1 MKTCKA
7 CNIKKVNAE
16 FYTHRKNKDGLTGY
30 CKMCIIAFNSKRYA
44 TLEKKAKPL
53 VTAARDRAKR
63 KKLEF
68 CLTEAMIAPRI
79 IRGVCELT
87 GIAFDL
93 NYKGSSH
100 KNPYSPSIDRIDSH
114 KGYVLSNVRVVL
126 TAVNIALGED
136 GEEVM
141 YPILKAMVEAIE
153 NAKQKQLT
161 SVPTE
166 HTGEGQDNSQF
177 GTIHGAGVGQ
187 DCDGAHHHRREP
199 EGQDLS
205 DSTKAG
211 CRICMGTGVQKMAT
225 LATFYG
231 NENNGDTLCS
241 AEEFA
246 KRIRCLC
253 YQP

>member
-1 MKTCKA
+1 MLKISSQKQQ
-7 CNIKKVNAE
+7 
-16 FYTHRKNKDGLTGY
+16 HL
-30 CKMCIIAFNSKRYA
+30 KRYLNNARCRARRDNLPFDITHEYLQSIA
-44 TLEKKAKPL
+44 TDECP
-53 VTAARDRAKR
+53 VYGIVFEWGPS
-63 KKLEF
+63 KL
-68 CLTEAMIAPRI
+68 
-79 IRGVCELT
+79 G
-87 GIAFDL
+87 
-93 NYKGSSH
+93 KGYT
-100 KNPYSPSIDRIDSH
+100 KENCPNLDRIVPE
-114 KGYVLSNVRVVL
+114 KGYVKGNVAFISQKANRIKDNG
-126 TAVNIALGED
+126 TMQDHYAIADWIWER
-136 GEEVM
+136 
-141 YPILKAMVEAIE
+141 I
-153 NAKQKQLT
+153 NAEQKEST

-166 HTGEGQDNSQF
+166 HTGEGQDMSQF
-177 GTIHGAGVGQ
+177 GTVHGAGVGQ
-187 DCDGAHHHRREP
+187 DCDGANHHRGEP